1 MEKKMQM
8 KKRFSAL
15 VSFLLAMV
23 LLAGTLGALPA
34 ECFAGQPEK
43 AAFHSTYGFR
53 LGSSAKMELQYRDK
67 LEKNY
72 KVNGDTYYGSQ
83 RDLSRQL
90 RDQLVKRSS
99 QVVLRLATD
108 RRGLTGRGNSA
119 TQARETLF
127 LGLLNDATAQENS
140 ASAKDGDYLRWQLG
154 SVSGTLCADGSKNGV
169 YYYRV
174 IYYGLGYYT
183 TAAEEQWMDQYVQN
197 YVSRVDRNQMS
208 DYDLAKKVHDDVCRA
223 TVYDMDM
230 DSRYDDYDYT
240 AYGCLKVGR
249 CVCQGYALAY
259 YRLCRE
265 LGLSVRFVYSDPNE
279 GCHAWNLVQVGGKYY
294 YVDCTWDDTYDA
306 GKIIY
311 KFFLKN
317 ETDLQAMDSDY
328 HEHRLDD
335 GVYADAELSKA
346 VAKVAARSYEPLLP
360 NMGNVVVALS
370 QTRFTYNGKAQGPKL
385 TVTYAGQP
393 FSGYTVSGST
403 ATNPG
408 TYTVT
413 LRGTGGDSTGRTYTI
428 RPAKVQQI
436 KITKRESKAL
446 TFSWQKA
453 AGVST
458 YRLQQKKDGKWVTV
472 KTVSGNSAK
481 VSGLS
486 PATTY
491 TFRVTAYKGS
501 IAGVDGSN
509 YVTCTTPSTPAAPK
523 LTAGKGT
530 VTVKWKEVTAS
541 GYEVRYSTRKDMKKA
556 KTVKVSSGK
565 TVQKK
570 LSKLSRHKKY
580 YVQVRAVKTRK
591 NTAGK
596 TVTYR
601 GAWSAKK
608 SISTK

>member
-1 MEKKMQM
+1 MEKRKKA

-15 VSFLLAMV
+15 TSFLLALA
-23 LLAGTLGALPA
+23 LLTGTLGALPA
-34 ECFAGQPEK
+34 ECFAAQPEK

-53 LGSSAKMELQYRDK
+53 LGSSAKMELQFRDK

-72 KVNGDTYYGSQ
+72 KVNGNTYYGSQ
-83 RDLSRQL
+83 TDLSRQL
-90 RDQLVKRSS
+90 RDQMVGRSD

-108 RRGLTGRGNSA
+108 RRGLTGRSNSA
-119 TQARETLF
+119 TQAREELF
-127 LGLLNDATAQENS
+127 LGLLNDATAQRNS
-140 ASAKDGDYLRWQLG
+140 VSARDGDYLRWQLG
-154 SVSGTLCADGSKNGV
+154 SVSGVL
-169 YYYRV
+169 Y
-174 IYYGLGYYT
+174 
-183 TAAEEQWMDQYVQN
+183 
-197 YVSRVDRNQMS
+197 
-208 DYDLAKKVHDDVCRA
+208 
-223 TVYDMDM
+223 
-230 DSRYDDYDYT
+230 
-240 AYGCLKVGR
+240 VGR

-265 LGLSVRFVYSDPNE
+265 LGLSVRFVYSDPHE

-294 YVDCTWDDTYDA
+294 YVDCTWDDTYHEGD
-306 GKIIY
+306 IVY
-311 KFFLKN
+311 NFFLKN
-317 ETDLQAMDSDY
+317 YTDLQTMDSDY

-335 GVYADAELSKA
+335 GVYADADLTRNY
-346 VAKVAARSYEPLLP
+346 VDRVAARSYEPLLP
-360 NMGNVVVALS
+360 NMGNVVVRLS
-370 QTRFTYNGKAQGPKL
+370 QTQFTYNGKAQGPKL
-385 TVTYAGQP
+385 TATYAGQP
-393 FSGYTVSGST
+393 FSGYTVRGGT

-436 KITKRESKAL
+436 KITKREPKAL

-453 AGVST
+453 VGAST
-458 YRLQQKKDGKWVTV
+458 YRLQQKKNGKWVTV

-481 VSGLS
+481 IGGLS

-491 TFRVTAYKGS
+491 TFRVTAYKGG
-501 IAGVDGSN
+501 IAGAYGSN
-509 YVTCTTPSTPAAPK
+509 YVTCTTPVTPAAPK
-523 LTAGKGT
+523 LAAGKGT
-530 VTVKWKEVTAS
+530 VTVKWKKVTAS
-541 GYEVRYSTRKDMKKA
+541 GYEVRYSTRSDMKKA
-556 KTVKVSSGK
+556 KTVKISSGK

-591 NTAGK
+591 NADGK

-601 GAWSAKK
+601 GAWSGKK

>member
-1 MEKKMQM
+1 MEKRRKA

-15 VSFLLAMV
+15 TSFLLALA
-23 LLAGTLGALPA
+23 LLTGTLGALPA
-34 ECFAGQPEK
+34 ECFAAQPEK

-53 LGSSAKMELQYRDK
+53 LGSSAKMELQFRDK

-72 KVNGDTYYGSQ
+72 KVNGNTYYGSQ
-83 RDLSRQL
+83 TDLSRQL
-90 RDQLVKRSS
+90 RDQMVKRSD

-108 RRGLTGRGNSA
+108 RRGLTGRSNSA
-119 TQARETLF
+119 TQAREELF
-127 LGLLNDATAQENS
+127 LGLLNDATAQRNS
-140 ASAKDGDYLRWQLG
+140 VSARDGDYLRWQLG
-154 SVSGTLCADGSKNGV
+154 SVSGVLYADGSKNGV

-183 TAAEEQWMDQYVQN
+183 TAAEEQWVDRYVQK
-197 YVSRVDRNQMS
+197 YVRRVDRNKMS

-223 TVYDMDM
+223 TVYDM
-230 DSRYDDYDYT
+230 
-240 AYGCLKVGR
+240 
-249 CVCQGYALAY
+249 
-259 YRLCRE
+259 E
-265 LGLSVRFVYSDPNE
+265 
-279 GCHAWNLVQVGGKYY
+279 
-294 YVDCTWDDTYDA
+294 
-306 GKIIY
+306 
-311 KFFLKN
+311 
-317 ETDLQAMDSDY
+317 MDSDY

-335 GVYADAELSKA
+335 GVYADADLTRNY
-346 VAKVAARSYEPLLP
+346 VDRVAARSYEPLLP
-360 NMGNVVVALS
+360 NMGNVVVRLS
-370 QTRFTYNGKAQGPKL
+370 QTQFTYNGKAQGPKL
-385 TVTYAGQP
+385 TATYAGQP
-393 FSGYTVSGST
+393 FSGYTVRGGT

-413 LRGTGGDSTGRTYTI
+413 LRGTGGDSTGRTYTV

-436 KITKRESKAL
+436 KITKREPKAL

-453 AGVST
+453 VGAST
-458 YRLQQKKDGKWVTV
+458 YRLQQKKNGKWVTV

-481 VSGLS
+481 IGGLS

-491 TFRVTAYKGS
+491 TFRVTAYKGG
-501 IAGVDGSN
+501 IAGADGSN
-509 YVTCTTPSTPAAPK
+509 YVTCTTPLTPAAPK

-530 VTVKWKEVTAS
+530 VTVKWKKVTAS
-541 GYEVRYSTRKDMKKA
+541 GYEVRYSTRSDMKKA
-556 KTVKVSSGK
+556 KTVKISSGK

-591 NTAGK
+591 NADGK

-601 GAWSAKK
+601 GAWSGKK